1 MSVYWNE
8 VIMQPFS
15 VSSALKSFKDTYPSA
30 EDIVNAV
37 WKGRI
42 EDRLAIARLWLS
54 EGIPFAFQAQP
65 ALYEIIRSWLAS
77 RLAIDPKEV
86 TLIGSGRQGQS
97 MSPDHDFGRPFGLHS
112 DLDIGAV
119 SSNLFEKLRNVFHS
133 WADDYE
139 SGVVVPSNPR
149 EKKFW
154 DGNLSLC
161 PNTVIRGFIDADK
174 IPRLDRY
181 PIVQTIGQAMFLLP
195 GKLRCTVGAPDVK
208 KATFRV
214 YRDWGAFARQLAF
227 NLEIIARKRVSSS
240 ANNVIGT

>member
-1 MSVYWNE
+1 
-8 VIMQPFS
+8 MQPFS
-15 VSSALKSFKDTYPSA
+15 ISSALKSIKDTYPPA

-37 WKGRI
+37 WNGRI

-54 EGIPFAFQAQP
+54 EGIPFAFQEQP

-77 RLAIDPKEV
+77 RLAIDSKEI

-97 MSPDHDFGRPFGLHS
+97 MSPDQDFGKPFGQHS
-112 DLDIGAV
+112 DLDISAV
-119 SSNLFEKLRNVFHS
+119 SSNLFERLRTVFHV

-139 SGVVVPSNPR
+139 RSVVVPSNPR

-161 PNTVIRGFIDADK
+161 PNTITRGFIDADK
-174 IPRLDRY
+174 MPRLDRY

-195 GKLRCTVGAPDVK
+195 GKMRCTVGAPDIK

-214 YRDWGAFARQLAF
+214 YRDWEAFARQLAF
-227 NLEIIARKRVSSS
+227 NLEIIARKRVSKR
-240 ANNVIGT
+240 ANNIAGT